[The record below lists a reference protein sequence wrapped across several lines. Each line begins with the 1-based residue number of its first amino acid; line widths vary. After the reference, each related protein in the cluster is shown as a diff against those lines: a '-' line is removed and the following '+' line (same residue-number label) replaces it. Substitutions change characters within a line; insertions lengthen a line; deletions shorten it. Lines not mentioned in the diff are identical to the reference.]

1 MKILLTADLHYRE
14 HWFRWLIEQ
23 GPNYD
28 LVCISGDLLDIFR
41 GEPRIHQ
48 TSDVS
53 RWIRQLA
60 TVTRV
65 AISSGNHDN
74 AGRLITADRAPVYE
88 WFDALRSEPKIA
100 TDGVTRV
107 IEALVV
113 TTVPYHCSREQ
124 KSIWLDRGATIR
136 RQCGNR
142 WLVLHHVP
150 PSLDLAASGEE
161 SEAVALLM
169 SYRPDFFVSGH
180 THAYPYLTGNSWAQN
195 IAGVN
200 IFVPGQLLGAPFP
213 NHIVLDTK
221 SGQADWQTSS
231 QVWIPEDGLYDHLV
245 LKIK

>member
-28 LVCISGDLLDIFR
+28 VVCIAGDLLDIFK
-41 GEPRIHQ
+41 GEPQTHQ

-53 RWIRQLA
+53 RWIRELA

-65 AISSGNHDN
+65 VISSGNHDN

-88 WFDALRSEPKIA
+88 WFHALQSEPKIT

-107 IEALVV
+107 IDDLIV

-124 KSIWLDRGATIR
+124 KLIWLDRGATIR
-136 RQCGNR
+136 RQRGNR

-150 PSLDLAASGEE
+150 PSLDPAVSCEE
-161 SEAVALLM
+161 SEAVSLLM
-169 SYRPDFFVSGH
+169 RYRPDFFVSGH
-180 THAYPYLTGNSWAQN
+180 THAFPYLTGNSWAQN

-200 IFVPGQLLGAPFP
+200 VLVPGQLLGAPFP
-213 NHIVLDTK
+213 NYIVLDIGVRGSK
-221 SGQADWQTSS
+221 L
-231 QVWIPEDGLYDHLV
+231 ENLKLHLDS
-245 LKIK
+245 